1 MAGPDGPRLPAV
13 PALDGLRGLAVAA
26 VVLYHAEFKVMIGG
40 YLGGFDL
47 FHSLRIFDHDTF
59 D

>member
-40 YLGGFDL
+40 YLGVSTFFTLSGF
-47 FHSLRIFDHDTF
+47 
-59 D
+59 